1 MRGKCYIFM
10 SIKQWVTINNSDVFG
25 INAKCTYMKAQM
37 SSPSTN
43 DLCVRIIYE
52 LNVNINLIVL
62 KPVTD
67 ADGKVIIPLKYSFCP
82 PF

>member
-1 MRGKCYIFM
+1 MYI
-10 SIKQWVTINNSDVFG
+10 
-25 INAKCTYMKAQM
+25 KAQM

-43 DLCVRIIYE
+43 DLRVRIIYE
-52 LNVNINLIVL
+52 FHVNISLIVL
-62 KPVTD
+62 KPVTA